1 MTTIKNSRQSNHAI
15 SSLITMA
22 LFAMFAFL
30 MLLTVVICAQGYRS
44 TIDQAES
51 TATLRTALGYVE
63 GKVRS
68 EASNNGVRV
77 EEIDGQTVLFLTT
90 AYDDAVLDT
99 AIYDYEGMLMEV
111 FYDTSE
117 MDFVMEDAP
126 GQALIALH
134 EFKAVLNGNLLVV
147 SAKDQHGM
155 TAQLRIDVNSKEGAG
170 E

>member
-1 MTTIKNSRQSNHAI
+1 MTTAKNSSNTGHAI

-30 MLLTVVICAQGYRS
+30 MLLTVVICAQGYRR
-44 TIDQAES
+44 TIERAES

-68 EASNNGVRV
+68 DAGNHGTRV
-77 EEIDGQTVLFLTT
+77 EEIDGRTVLFLSTV
-90 AYDDAVLDT
+90 YDDTMVDT
-99 AIYDYEGMLMEV
+99 AIYDYDGMLMEV

-117 MDFVMEDAP
+117 MEFDMEEAP
-126 GQALIALH
+126 GQALIALA
-134 EFKAVLNGNLLVV
+134 EFKAALDGNLLWV
-147 SAKDQHGM
+147 SVKDQHG
-155 TAQLRIDVNSKEGAG
+155 TAADLRIDLNSKEGAG